1 MGSETLVQRLG
12 TGLEIILAPLTEMIS
27 EIGRAHV

>member
-27 EIGRAHV
+27 DDC